1 MAKAKLMD
9 SLIITESNLLLIF
22 GDDCHL
28 DQGQQLYDYYSTL
41 LAYTASITD
50 MDIDGIYGRSLFGDG
65 QLNAA
70 K

>member
-9 SLIITESNLLLIF
+9 SLIITESNLLIF
-22 GDDCHL
+22 GDDCRL
-28 DQGQQLYDYYSTL
+28 DQGQQLYDYYSTI